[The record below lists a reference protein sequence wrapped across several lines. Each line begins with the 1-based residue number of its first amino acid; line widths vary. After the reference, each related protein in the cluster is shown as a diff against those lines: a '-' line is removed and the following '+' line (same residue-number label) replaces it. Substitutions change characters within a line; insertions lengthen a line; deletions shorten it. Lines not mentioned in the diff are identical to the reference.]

1 MSIGTCLEVPVI
13 KSVPI
18 KNYFLERGLKAI
30 SLFAVADK
38 VFVFATP
45 NELLV
50 YERSS
55 GTVSQFPIPSPP
67 LRQLLAASQSAQ
79 PFPDRDCFQLPSP
92 NSITFTVR
100 NEGRTGA
107 VVEIAEPKRESLEK
121 PPPIECQNIS
131 QPQTEYEVHFRKR
144 GTDKERIHHSYSN
157 KTAIEQGVL
166 DKNTE

>member
-1 MSIGTCLEVPVI
+1 M
-13 KSVPI
+13 
-18 KNYFLERGLKAI
+18 
-30 SLFAVADK
+30 ADK

-55 GTVSQFPIPSPP
+55 GTVSQLPIPSPP
-67 LRQLLAASQSAQ
+67 LHQLLATSQSAQ
-79 PFPDRDCFQLPSP
+79 PFPDRDCFQLPSS

-107 VVEIAEPKRESLEK
+107 VVEISEPKRESLEK
-121 PPPIECQNIS
+121 QPPIECQNIS
-131 QPQTEYEVHFRKR
+131 QPQTEYEMRFRKR

-157 KTAIEQGVL
+157 KTVIEQGVL